1 MNRRVSQLPPLS
13 AVRAFE
19 AAGRHENFSRAAE
32 ELGMTQAAVSYQIRQ
47 LEGQV
52 GQPLFLRENGRVRL
66 TDVGKRLLGPVGDA
80 FTGMRQAFADLGE
93 ESAGVLS
100 VSASVSLGNT
110 WLSASIGRFQ
120 LRFPDLALRL
130 SISNEVIDLTRGE
143 FDLGIRAGR
152 GLWDGLRA
160 DFLFRLHHAPLC
172 SPEFAERH
180 GLREPHDLFAV
191 ERLAPNDPIWTHW
204 FALAGVGEPLP
215 PSPGGLV
222 LDNQSQEA
230 SAAQAGFGIAM
241 MTPFFWRAELDSGR
255 LVQPFGEVLVRPISH
270 YLVHPERR
278 VGVRKIE
285 RFREWLHE
293 ELLQHRDLIPD
304 AAMEPFEGN
313 VPADAWAH
321 GHAAPR
327 TAVEPEE

>member
-1 MNRRVSQLPPLS
+1 MSTLPPLP

-19 AAGRHENFSRAAE
+19 AAGRLENFSRAAE

-47 LEGQV
+47 LEAQLGQR
-52 GQPLFLRENGRVRL
+52 LFLRENGRVRL
-66 TDVGKRLLGPVGDA
+66 SDTGKRLLGPLSDA
-80 FTGMRQAFADLGE
+80 FAGMRQAFADLGE
-93 ESAGVLS
+93 ESAGVLA

-110 WLSASIGRFQ
+110 WLSAAIGRFQ

-152 GLWDGLRA
+152 GQWDGLKS

-180 GLREPHDLFAV
+180 NLREPHDLFEV
-191 ERLAPNDPIWTHW
+191 ERLAPNDTIWGDW

-215 PSPGGLV
+215 PSRRGLV

-230 SAAQAGFGIAM
+230 NAAQAGFGIAM
-241 MTPFFWRAELDSGR
+241 MTPFFWRAELESGR
-255 LVQPFGEVLVRPISH
+255 LIQPFGEVLVRPISH

-278 VGVRKIE
+278 IGVRKIE

-293 ELLQHRDLIPD
+293 EVANQRDLIP
-304 AAMEPFEGN
+304 AEALEPMQ
-313 VPADAWAH
+313 
-321 GHAAPR
+321 
-327 TAVEPEE
+327 

>member
-1 MNRRVSQLPPLS
+1 MSQLPPLS

-47 LEGQV
+47 LERQV
-52 GQPLFLRENGRVRL
+52 GQQLFARENGRVRL
-66 TDVGKRLLGPVGDA
+66 TDIGRRLIGPVGDA
-80 FTGMRQAFADLGE
+80 FSGMRQAFADLGE
-93 ESAGVLS
+93 ESAGVLA

-130 SISNEVIDLTRGE
+130 SISNEVTDLSRGE
-143 FDLGIRAGR
+143 FDLAIRAGR
-152 GLWDGLRA
+152 GHWDGLRA

-172 SPEFAERH
+172 SPEFAEQH
-180 GLREPHDLFAV
+180 NLREPHDLFAV
-191 ERLAPNDPIWTHW
+191 ERLAPNDPIWADW
-204 FALAGVGEPLP
+204 FALAGVGETLP
-215 PSPGGLV
+215 PSRHGL
-222 LDNQSQEA
+222 LFDNQSQEA
-230 SAAQAGFGIAM
+230 VAAQGGFGIAM
-241 MTPFFWRAELDSGR
+241 MTPFFWRAELESGR

-293 ELLQHRDLIPD
+293 ELSNQRDMIPE
-304 AAMEPFEGN
+304 AARAPFDGEA
-313 VPADAWAH
+313 PADSWMH
-321 GHAAPR
+321 SHLMPR
-327 TAVEPEE
+327 STVEQPS